1 MDPSPNPL
9 EATAP
14 GALPENVE
22 PNPELGADPKD
33 VLVPEPPKTE
43 EDCVE
48 GAVFE
53 PPNIDCAVVLG
64 VPKAELAPN
73 TFLLAFAV
81 LDGAPSPLKNPP
93 EFPPKTLFAAEVV
106 AAVVVGVANAVGF
119 PPKTD
124 GEPDQTK
131 FILLVILLTSMP
143 NM

>member
-1 MDPSPNPL
+1 M
-9 EATAP
+9 
-14 GALPENVE
+14 
-22 PNPELGADPKD
+22 
-33 VLVPEPPKTE
+33 VPEPPKTE
-43 EDCVE
+43 EDCVA